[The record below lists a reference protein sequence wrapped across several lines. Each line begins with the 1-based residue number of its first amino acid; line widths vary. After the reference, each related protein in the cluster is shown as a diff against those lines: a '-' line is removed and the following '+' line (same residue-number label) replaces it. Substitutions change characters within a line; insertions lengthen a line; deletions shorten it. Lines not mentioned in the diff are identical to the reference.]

1 MNGSTGEIVNGVAK
15 FLNALAPDPHT
26 ARRIVASNVGLY
38 GSDAVRDGY
47 AELMADVADN
57 KVRVPTVKALIG
69 YFKTASERPNA
80 PRRSQATNRPQW
92 AVEADAKRQAAWEAC
107 FPKAEIVQ

>member
-1 MNGSTGEIVNGVAK
+1 MNGSTSEIVIGVAK
-15 FLNALAPDPHT
+15 FLNALAPDQDT

-57 KVRVPTVKALIG
+57 KVRVPTVKALLG
-69 YFKTASERPNA
+69 YFKTAGDRKNR
-80 PRRSQATNRPQW
+80 PRRDSNRPQW
-92 AVEADAKRQAAWEAC
+92 AAEADAKKQAAWEAV
-107 FPKAEIVQ
+107 FGKETVQ